1 MVMVLA
7 VIGMVAA
14 LALDGGHMMLNKT
27 RLQNAVDAA
36 QSGAKPLRQMEGGV
50 DIPTIAN
57 ATRAATLNTLTFG
70 EFGRMLYQ
78 YNVLLQASRDADR
91 FVASQAW
98 DSTLGQVALSN
109 TLLTQTKNVAVY
121 GVPANT
127 GTAVMSGLTTGN
139 VVVAAVG
146 IDHVRVTITYTF
158 CPVIGGGNCG
168 GSLPGFFGTQIALS
182 IPLVATTVM
191 RAL

>member
-1 MVMVLA
+1 MRLHGFKHPQRQQGLAMVEFTLVLP
-7 VIGMVAA
+7 VLLLLL
-14 LALDGGHMMLNKT
+14 LA
-27 RLQNAVDAA
+27 
-36 QSGAKPLRQMEGGV
+36 
-50 DIPTIAN
+50 
-57 ATRAATLNTLTFG
+57 FG

-98 DSTLGQVALSN
+98 DSTLGQVALSS

-127 GTAVMSGLTTGN
+127 GTAVVSGLTTGN

-146 IDHVRVTITYTF
+146 SDHVRVTITYTF
-158 CPVIGGGNCG
+158 CPVIGAGNCG
-168 GSLPGFFGTQIALS
+168 GSIPGFFGNQIALS

>member
-1 MVMVLA
+1 MRLHA
-7 VIGMVAA
+7 FKQSRRQQG
-14 LALDGGHMMLNKT
+14 LALVEFTLV
-27 RLQNAVDAA
+27 L
-36 QSGAKPLRQMEGGV
+36 PLLLLLLL
-50 DIPTIAN
+50 A
-57 ATRAATLNTLTFG
+57 FG

-98 DSTLGQVALSN
+98 NSTLGAVSLSS
-109 TLLTQTKNVAVY
+109 TLQTQTKNVAVY

-127 GTAVMSGLTTGN
+127 GTAVVSGLTTAN

-158 CPVIGGGNCG
+158 CPVIGGGNCT
-168 GSLPGFFGTQIALS
+168 GSIPGFFGNPIALS

>member
-1 MVMVLA
+1 MRLH
-7 VIGMVAA
+7 GFKHPQCQQG
-14 LALDGGHMMLNKT
+14 LAL
-27 RLQNAVDAA
+27 V
-36 QSGAKPLRQMEGGV
+36 EF
-50 DIPTIAN
+50 
-57 ATRAATLNTLTFG
+57 TLVLPVLLLLLLAFG

-91 FVASQAW
+91 FVASNAW
-98 DSTLGQVALSN
+98 DSTLGAVALSS

-127 GTAVMSGLTTGN
+127 GTAAVSGLTTGN

-146 IDHVRVTITYTF
+146 TDHVRVTITYTF
-158 CPVIGGGNCG
+158 CPVIGAGNCT
-168 GSLPGFFGTQIALS
+168 GSIPGFFGTQIALG

>member
-1 MVMVLA
+1 MRLHGFKQRQHQQGLAMVEFTLVLP
-7 VIGMVAA
+7 ILLLLL
-14 LALDGGHMMLNKT
+14 LA
-27 RLQNAVDAA
+27 
-36 QSGAKPLRQMEGGV
+36 
-50 DIPTIAN
+50 
-57 ATRAATLNTLTFG
+57 FG

-98 DSTLGQVALSN
+98 NSTLGTITLSN
-109 TLLTQTKNVAVY
+109 ALLTQTKNVAVY

-127 GTAVMSGLTTGN
+127 GTAVVSGLTIGN
-139 VVVAAVG
+139 VDVAAVG
-146 IDHVRVTITYTF
+146 TDHVRVTITYTF
-158 CPVIGGGNCG
+158 CPVIGAGNCT
-168 GSLPGFFGTQIALS
+168 GSLPGFFGNQIALS

>member
-1 MVMVLA
+1 MRLRGFKHRQRQQGLAMVEFTLVLP
-7 VIGMVAA
+7 VLLLLM
-14 LALDGGHMMLNKT
+14 LA
-27 RLQNAVDAA
+27 
-36 QSGAKPLRQMEGGV
+36 
-50 DIPTIAN
+50 
-57 ATRAATLNTLTFG
+57 FG

-98 DSTLGQVALSN
+98 DSTLGTVALSN
-109 TLLTQTKNVAVY
+109 TLLTETKNVAVY

-127 GTAVMSGLTTGN
+127 GTAVLSGLTTGN

-146 IDHVRVTITYTF
+146 TDHVRVTITYTF
-158 CPVIGGGNCG
+158 CPVIGAGNCA
-168 GSLPGFFGTQIALS
+168 GSLPGFFGNQIALG

>member
-1 MVMVLA
+1 MRLHGFKHPQRQQGLAIVEFTLVLP
-7 VIGMVAA
+7 VLLLLL
-14 LALDGGHMMLNKT
+14 LA
-27 RLQNAVDAA
+27 
-36 QSGAKPLRQMEGGV
+36 
-50 DIPTIAN
+50 
-57 ATRAATLNTLTFG
+57 FG

-78 YNVLLQASRDADR
+78 YNLLLQASRDADR

-98 DSTLGQVALSN
+98 NATLGKVALSD
-109 TLLTQTKNVAVY
+109 TLQTQTKNVAVY

-127 GTAVMSGLTTGN
+127 GTAVISGLTTGN

-146 IDHVRVTITYTF
+146 TDHVRVTIIFTF
-158 CPVIGGGNCG
+158 CPVIGAGNCA
-168 GSLPGFFGTQIALS
+168 GSLPGFFGNSIALG

>member
-1 MVMVLA
+1 MRLHGFKHRQRQQGLAMVEFTLVLP
-7 VIGMVAA
+7 VLLLLM
-14 LALDGGHMMLNKT
+14 LA
-27 RLQNAVDAA
+27 
-36 QSGAKPLRQMEGGV
+36 
-50 DIPTIAN
+50 
-57 ATRAATLNTLTFG
+57 FG

-78 YNVLLQASRDADR
+78 YNILLQASRDADR

-98 DSTLGQVALSN
+98 NSTLGTVALSN
-109 TLLTQTKNVAVY
+109 TLLTQTQNVAVY

-127 GTAVMSGLTTGN
+127 GTAVVSGLTTGN

-146 IDHVRVTITYTF
+146 TDHVRVTITYTF
-158 CPVIGGGNCG
+158 CPVIGAGNCT
-168 GSLPGFFGTQIALS
+168 GSLPGFFGNQIALS

>member
-1 MVMVLA
+1 MVEFT
-7 VIGMVAA
+7 
-14 LALDGGHMMLNKT
+14 LALPVL
-27 RLQNAVDAA
+27 LLLLLA
-36 QSGAKPLRQMEGGV
+36 
-50 DIPTIAN
+50 
-57 ATRAATLNTLTFG
+57 FG

-98 DSTLGQVALSN
+98 NSTLGAVSLSN
-109 TLLTQTKNVAVY
+109 TLQTQTKNVAVY
-121 GVPANT
+121 GVPSQT
-127 GTAVMSGLTTGN
+127 GTPVISGLTANN

-146 IDHVRVTITYTF
+146 TDHVRVTITYTF
-158 CPVIGGGNCG
+158 CPVIGAGNCT
-168 GSLPGFFGTQIALS
+168 GSLPGFFGNQIALG

>member
-1 MVMVLA
+1 MRLHPFKRAQAQQGVALVEFTLVLP
-7 VIGMVAA
+7 VLLLLL
-14 LALDGGHMMLNKT
+14 LA
-27 RLQNAVDAA
+27 
-36 QSGAKPLRQMEGGV
+36 
-50 DIPTIAN
+50 
-57 ATRAATLNTLTFG
+57 FG

-98 DSTLGQVALSN
+98 NSTLGAVALSDA
-109 TLLTQTKNVAVY
+109 LKAQTRNVAVY

-127 GTAVMSGLTTGN
+127 GTAVVSGLTTAN

-146 IDHVRVTITYTF
+146 FDHVRVTITYTF
-158 CPVIGGGNCG
+158 CPVIGGSNCA
-168 GSLPGFFGTQIALS
+168 GSIPGFFGNQIALS

>member
-1 MVMVLA
+1 MRLHSFKHPQRQQGVAMVEFTLF
-7 VIGMVAA
+7 
-14 LALDGGHMMLNKT
+14 L
-27 RLQNAVDAA
+27 
-36 QSGAKPLRQMEGGV
+36 PL
-50 DIPTIAN
+50 
-57 ATRAATLNTLTFG
+57 LLLLLLSLG

-98 DSTLGQVALSN
+98 NSTLGEVSLSN
-109 TLLTQTKNVAVY
+109 TLLAQTKNVAVY

-127 GTAVMSGLTTGN
+127 GAAVVSGLTTAD
-139 VVVAAVG
+139 VAVAAVG
-146 IDHVRVTITYTF
+146 IDHVRVTITYNF
-158 CPVIGGGNCG
+158 CPVIGSGNCA
-168 GSLPGFFGTQIALS
+168 GSIPGFFGSQIALS

>member
-1 MVMVLA
+1 MRLHGFKHRQRQQGLAMVEFTLVLP
-7 VIGMVAA
+7 VLLLLL
-14 LALDGGHMMLNKT
+14 LA
-27 RLQNAVDAA
+27 
-36 QSGAKPLRQMEGGV
+36 
-50 DIPTIAN
+50 
-57 ATRAATLNTLTFG
+57 FG

-98 DSTLGQVALSN
+98 NSTLGMITLSN

-127 GTAVMSGLTTGN
+127 GTAVVSGLTIGN
-139 VVVAAVG
+139 VDVAAVG
-146 IDHVRVTITYTF
+146 TDHVRVTITYTF
-158 CPVIGGGNCG
+158 CPVIGAGNCT
-168 GSLPGFFGTQIALS
+168 GSIPGFFGNQIALS

>member
-1 MVMVLA
+1 MRLHGFKHPQRQQGLAMVEFTLVLP
-7 VIGMVAA
+7 VLLLLL
-14 LALDGGHMMLNKT
+14 LA
-27 RLQNAVDAA
+27 
-36 QSGAKPLRQMEGGV
+36 
-50 DIPTIAN
+50 
-57 ATRAATLNTLTFG
+57 FG

-109 TLLTQTKNVAVY
+109 KLLTQTKNVAVY

-127 GTAVMSGLTTGN
+127 GTAVVSGLTTGN

-146 IDHVRVTITYTF
+146 TEHVRVTITYTF

-168 GSLPGFFGTQIALS
+168 GSIPGFFGNQIALS

>member
-1 MVMVLA
+1 MRLHGFKHPQRQQGMAMVEFTLVLP
-7 VIGMVAA
+7 VLLLLLLG
-14 LALDGGHMMLNKT
+14 
-27 RLQNAVDAA
+27 
-36 QSGAKPLRQMEGGV
+36 
-50 DIPTIAN
+50 
-57 ATRAATLNTLTFG
+57 FG

-91 FVASQAW
+91 FVASRAW

-109 TLLTQTKNVAVY
+109 TLLTQTRNVAVY

-127 GTAVMSGLTTGN
+127 GTAVVSGLTTGN

-146 IDHVRVTITYTF
+146 TDHVRVTITYTF

-168 GSLPGFFGTQIALS
+168 GSIPGFFGTQIALS

>member
-1 MVMVLA
+1 MRLHRFKHRQRQQGLAIVEFTLVLP
-7 VIGMVAA
+7 VLLLLL
-14 LALDGGHMMLNKT
+14 LA
-27 RLQNAVDAA
+27 
-36 QSGAKPLRQMEGGV
+36 
-50 DIPTIAN
+50 
-57 ATRAATLNTLTFG
+57 FG

-98 DSTLGQVALSN
+98 NSTLGMITLSD

-127 GTAVMSGLTTGN
+127 GTAVVSGLTTGN

-146 IDHVRVTITYTF
+146 TDHVRVTITYTF
-158 CPVIGGGNCG
+158 CPVIGAGNCT
-168 GSLPGFFGTQIALS
+168 GSLPGFFGNQIALS

>member
-1 MVMVLA
+1 MRLH
-7 VIGMVAA
+7 GFKHPKRQQG
-14 LALDGGHMMLNKT
+14 LAL
-27 RLQNAVDAA
+27 V
-36 QSGAKPLRQMEGGV
+36 EF
-50 DIPTIAN
+50 
-57 ATRAATLNTLTFG
+57 TLVLPVLLLLLLAFG

-91 FVASQAW
+91 FVASRAW
-98 DSTLGQVALSN
+98 DSTLGQVALNN

-127 GTAVMSGLTTGN
+127 GTAVVSGLTTGN

-146 IDHVRVTITYTF
+146 TDHVRVTITYTF

-168 GSLPGFFGTQIALS
+168 GSIPGFFGTQIALS

>member
-1 MVMVLA
+1 MRLHGFKHRQRQQGLAMVEFTLVLP
-7 VIGMVAA
+7 VLLLLL
-14 LALDGGHMMLNKT
+14 LA
-27 RLQNAVDAA
+27 
-36 QSGAKPLRQMEGGV
+36 
-50 DIPTIAN
+50 
-57 ATRAATLNTLTFG
+57 FG

-98 DSTLGQVALSN
+98 NSTLGAITLSN
-109 TLLTQTKNVAVY
+109 TLQTQTKNVAVY

-127 GTAVMSGLTTGN
+127 GTAVVSGLTTGN

-146 IDHVRVTITYTF
+146 TDHVRVTITYTF
-158 CPVIGGGNCG
+158 CPVIGAGNCA
-168 GSLPGFFGTQIALS
+168 GSLPGFFGNQIALG

>member
-1 MVMVLA
+1 LLA
-7 VIGMVAA
+7 
-14 LALDGGHMMLNKT
+14 
-27 RLQNAVDAA
+27 
-36 QSGAKPLRQMEGGV
+36 
-50 DIPTIAN
+50 
-57 ATRAATLNTLTFG
+57 FG

-98 DSTLGQVALSN
+98 NSTLGMITLSD

-127 GTAVMSGLTTGN
+127 GTAVVSGLTTGN

-146 IDHVRVTITYTF
+146 TDHVRVTITYTF
-158 CPVIGGGNCG
+158 CPVIGAGNCT
-168 GSLPGFFGTQIALS
+168 GSLPGFFGNQIALS

>member
-1 MVMVLA
+1 MRLHGFKSRQRQQGLAMVEFTLVLP
-7 VIGMVAA
+7 VLLLLM
-14 LALDGGHMMLNKT
+14 LA
-27 RLQNAVDAA
+27 
-36 QSGAKPLRQMEGGV
+36 
-50 DIPTIAN
+50 
-57 ATRAATLNTLTFG
+57 FG

-91 FVASQAW
+91 FVAGQAW
-98 DSTLGQVALSN
+98 NSTLGMVSLSS

-127 GTAVMSGLTTGN
+127 GTAVVSGLTTGN

-146 IDHVRVTITYTF
+146 TDHVRVTITYTF
-158 CPVIGGGNCG
+158 CPVIGGGNCT
-168 GSLPGFFGTQIALS
+168 GSLPGFVGNSIALS

>member
-1 MVMVLA
+1 MRLHVFKSRQRQQGLAMVEFTLVLP
-7 VIGMVAA
+7 VLLLLL
-14 LALDGGHMMLNKT
+14 LA
-27 RLQNAVDAA
+27 
-36 QSGAKPLRQMEGGV
+36 
-50 DIPTIAN
+50 
-57 ATRAATLNTLTFG
+57 FG

-98 DSTLGQVALSN
+98 DSTLGTVALSN
-109 TLLTQTKNVAVY
+109 TLQTQTKNVAVY

-127 GTAVMSGLTTGN
+127 GTAVVSGLTTGN

-146 IDHVRVTITYTF
+146 TDHVRVTITYTF
-158 CPVIGGGNCG
+158 CPVIGAGNCT
-168 GSLPGFFGTQIALS
+168 GSIPGFFGNQIALG

>member
-1 MVMVLA
+1 MRLHGFKHPQRQQGLAMVEFTLVLP
-7 VIGMVAA
+7 VLLLLL
-14 LALDGGHMMLNKT
+14 LA
-27 RLQNAVDAA
+27 
-36 QSGAKPLRQMEGGV
+36 
-50 DIPTIAN
+50 
-57 ATRAATLNTLTFG
+57 FG

-91 FVASQAW
+91 FVASNAW
-98 DSTLGQVALSN
+98 DSTLGAVALSD

-127 GTAVMSGLTTGN
+127 GTAVVSGLTTGN

-146 IDHVRVTITYTF
+146 TDHVRVTITYTF
-158 CPVIGGGNCG
+158 CPVIGAGNCT
-168 GSLPGFFGTQIALS
+168 GSLPGFFGNQIALS

>member
-1 MVMVLA
+1 MRHHTFKRPQAQQGVALVEFTLVL
-7 VIGMVAA
+7 
-14 LALDGGHMMLNKT
+14 
-27 RLQNAVDAA
+27 
-36 QSGAKPLRQMEGGV
+36 PLLLLLV
-50 DIPTIAN
+50 
-57 ATRAATLNTLTFG
+57 LSLG

-91 FVASQAW
+91 FVAGQAW
-98 DSTLGQVALSN
+98 NSTLGAVSLSS

-127 GTAVMSGLTTGN
+127 GTAVVSGLTTAN
-139 VVVAAVG
+139 VAVAAVG
-146 IDHVRVTITYTF
+146 TDHVRVTITYNF
-158 CPVIGGGNCG
+158 CPVIGSGNCAG
-168 GSLPGFFGTQIALS
+168 AIPGFFGSQIALS

>member
-1 MVMVLA
+1 VEFTLVLP
-7 VIGMVAA
+7 VLLLLL
-14 LALDGGHMMLNKT
+14 LA
-27 RLQNAVDAA
+27 
-36 QSGAKPLRQMEGGV
+36 
-50 DIPTIAN
+50 
-57 ATRAATLNTLTFG
+57 FG

-98 DSTLGQVALSN
+98 NSTLGQVALSS

-127 GTAVMSGLTTGN
+127 GTAVVSGLTTGN

-146 IDHVRVTITYTF
+146 TDHVRVTITYTF

-168 GSLPGFFGTQIALS
+168 GSIPGFFGNQIALS

>member
-1 MVMVLA
+1 MVEFTLIMPVLLLLLL
-7 VIGMVAA
+7 G
-14 LALDGGHMMLNKT
+14 
-27 RLQNAVDAA
+27 
-36 QSGAKPLRQMEGGV
+36 
-50 DIPTIAN
+50 
-57 ATRAATLNTLTFG
+57 FG

-78 YNVLLQASRDADR
+78 YNLLLQASRDADR

-98 DSTLGQVALSN
+98 DSTLGAVSLSN

-127 GTAVMSGLTTGN
+127 GTAVVSGLTTGN

-146 IDHVRVTITYTF
+146 TDHVRVTITYTF
-158 CPVIGGGNCG
+158 CPVIGAGNCA
-168 GSLPGFFGTQIALS
+168 GSLPGFFGNQIALG